1 MNVTK
6 EKLKDYANKLMFD
19 MSDKEY
25 DTLLNEFDVMLKHMD
40 LIGQIKDLEKVEPMS
55 FPFEISNIELR
66 EDIVKNEILTEEAL
80 KNTSEVSFNEV
91 KVPKVVE

>member
-6 EKLKDYANKLMFD
+6 EKLKYYANKLMFD

-66 EDIVKNEILTEEAL
+66 ERHCK
-80 KNTSEVSFNEV
+80 K
-91 KVPKVVE
+91 